1 MREGGTMAVLP
12 YNTPFNVPLV
22 NDVQSGLLAID
33 SSHAHDYA
41 TVLTAFGHQLPAGW
55 NPRAEHGT
63 VVGWDLVLV
72 RPRTLSVLS
81 EALSNQFLAEITQL
95 RRGRGD
101 LAAANRLLGAH
112 QVLTT
117 AHHRT
122 VELVVERFAEAAHIP
137 PPKPVDHPL
146 DSARQPLLHTHAIVG
161 ALSEGGR
168 RRPHDPDRLG
178 TLAQRAVTDYHDRL
192 RDGLAVL
199 VTGWHAWGPVGADG
213 KAELV
218 SLPAGLVA
226 TRSARPIR
234 PLGEIAAC
242 ARAAGDLEVGDDL
255 DDDLDE
261 VDVDGIVVAGPAERR

>member
-1 MREGGTMAVLP
+1 MAVLP
-12 YNTPFNVPLV
+12 YNTPFNVPMV
-22 NDVQSGLLAID
+22 NDVQSGLLVID

-41 TVLTAFGHQLPAGW
+41 AVLTAFGHQLPAGW
-55 NPRAEHGT
+55 NPRTEHGGA
-63 VVGWDLVLV
+63 VGWDLVLV

-81 EALSNQFLAEITQL
+81 EALSNQFLAEVKQL

-122 VELVVERFAEAAHIP
+122 VELVAGRFAKAAHIP
-137 PPKPVDHPL
+137 PPKLVDHPL
-146 DSARQPLLHTHAIVG
+146 DSARQPLLHTHAVFG

-168 RRPHDPDRLG
+168 RPLRDPDRLG
-178 TLAQRAVTDYHDRL
+178 GLARRAVVDYHRRL
-192 RDGLAVL
+192 RAGLAVL
-199 VTGWHAWGPVGADG
+199 LARWHAWGPVGADG

-242 ARAAGDLEVGDDL
+242 ACAAGDLDD
-255 DDDLDE
+255 
-261 VDVDGIVVAGPAERR
+261 

>member
-1 MREGGTMAVLP
+1 MAVLP
-12 YNTPFNVPLV
+12 YNSPFNVPLV
-22 NDVQSGLLAID
+22 NDVQSGLLAICP
-33 SSHAHDYA
+33 SHAHDYA

-55 NPRAEHGT
+55 NPPAEPG
-63 VVGWDLVLV
+63 VVAGWDLVLV

-81 EALSNQFLAEITQL
+81 EALSDQFLAEVKRL

-101 LAAANRLLGAH
+101 LGAAQRLLGAH

-122 VELVVERFAEAAHIP
+122 VELVAGRFAEAAHIP
-137 PPKPVDHPL
+137 PPKLVDHPL
-146 DSARQPLLHTHAIVG
+146 DSARQPLLHTHAVFG
-161 ALSEGGR
+161 ALSEAGR
-168 RRPHDPDRLG
+168 CLPRDPDRRG
-178 TLAQRAVTDYHDRL
+178 ALARRAVTDYHRRL

-199 VTGWHAWGPVGADG
+199 LAGWHAWGPVAADG

-234 PLGEIAAC
+234 PLGEVAAC
-242 ARAAGDLEVGDDL
+242 ARAAGDLEVGDDV
-255 DDDLDE
+255 DL
-261 VDVDGIVVAGPAERR
+261 DGIVVAGPTAER

>member
-1 MREGGTMAVLP
+1 MAVLP
-12 YNTPFNVPLV
+12 YNTPFNVPMV
-22 NDVQSGLLAID
+22 NDVQSGLLVID

-41 TVLTAFGHQLPAGW
+41 AVLTAFGHQLPAGW
-55 NPRAEHGT
+55 NPRTEHGGA
-63 VVGWDLVLV
+63 VGWDLVLV

-81 EALSNQFLAEITQL
+81 EALSNQFLAEVKQL

-112 QVLTT
+112 
-117 AHHRT
+117 
-122 VELVVERFAEAAHIP
+122 
-137 PPKPVDHPL
+137 
-146 DSARQPLLHTHAIVG
+146 LLHTHAVFG

-168 RRPHDPDRLG
+168 RPLRDPDRLG
-178 TLAQRAVTDYHDRL
+178 GLARRAVVDYHRRL
-192 RDGLAVL
+192 RAGLAVL
-199 VTGWHAWGPVGADG
+199 LARWHAWGPVGADG

-242 ARAAGDLEVGDDL
+242 ACAAGDLDDGGDVDL
-255 DDDLDE
+255 
-261 VDVDGIVVAGPAERR
+261 DGIVPQRLAAERW

>member
-1 MREGGTMAVLP
+1 MAVLP
-12 YNTPFNVPLV
+12 YNTPFNVPMV
-22 NDVQSGLLAID
+22 NDVQSGLLVID

-41 TVLTAFGHQLPAGW
+41 AVLTAFGHQLPAGW
-55 NPRAEHGT
+55 NPRTEHGGA
-63 VVGWDLVLV
+63 VGWDLVH
-72 RPRTLSVLS
+72 
-81 EALSNQFLAEITQL
+81 L

-122 VELVVERFAEAAHIP
+122 VELVAGRFAKAAHIP
-137 PPKPVDHPL
+137 PPKLVDHPL
-146 DSARQPLLHTHAIVG
+146 DSARQPLLHTHAVFG

-168 RRPHDPDRLG
+168 RPLRDPDRLG
-178 TLAQRAVTDYHDRL
+178 GLARRAVVDYHRRL
-192 RDGLAVL
+192 RAGLAVL
-199 VTGWHAWGPVGADG
+199 LARWHAWGPVGADG

-242 ARAAGDLEVGDDL
+242 ACAAGDLDDGGDVDL
-255 DDDLDE
+255 
-261 VDVDGIVVAGPAERR
+261 DGIVPQRLAAERW

>member
-1 MREGGTMAVLP
+1 MAVLP
-12 YNTPFNVPLV
+12 YNTPFNVPMV
-22 NDVQSGLLAID
+22 NDVQSGLLVID

-41 TVLTAFGHQLPAGW
+41 AVLTAFGHQLPAGW
-55 NPRAEHGT
+55 NPRTEHGGA
-63 VVGWDLVLV
+63 VGWDLVLV

-81 EALSNQFLAEITQL
+81 EALSNQFLAEVKQL

-122 VELVVERFAEAAHIP
+122 VELVAGRFAKAAHIP
-137 PPKPVDHPL
+137 PPKLVDHPL
-146 DSARQPLLHTHAIVG
+146 DSARQPLLHTHAVFG

-168 RRPHDPDRLG
+168 RPLRDPDRLG
-178 TLAQRAVTDYHDRL
+178 GLARRAVVDYHRRL
-192 RDGLAVL
+192 RAGLAVL
-199 VTGWHAWGPVGADG
+199 LARWHAWGPVGADG

-226 TRSARPIR
+226 THSARPIR

-242 ARAAGDLEVGDDL
+242 ACAAGDLDDGGDVDL
-255 DDDLDE
+255 
-261 VDVDGIVVAGPAERR
+261 DGIVPQRLAAERW

>member
-1 MREGGTMAVLP
+1 MAVLP

-22 NDVQSGLLAID
+22 NDVRSGLLAID

-41 TVLTAFGHQLPAGW
+41 TVLTAFGHQLPPGW
-55 NPRAEHGT
+55 NPRAEPGGMA
-63 VVGWDLVLV
+63 GWDLVLV

-81 EALSNQFLAEITQL
+81 EALSNQFLAEVKQL

-101 LAAANRLLGAH
+101 LAAANRLIGAH
-112 QVLTT
+112 QVLTK

-122 VELVVERFAEAAHIP
+122 VELVAGRFAEAARIP
-137 PPKPVDHPL
+137 PPKLVDHPL
-146 DSARQPLLHTHAIVG
+146 DSARQPLLHTHAVVG

-168 RRPHDPDRLG
+168 RLPHDPDRLG
-178 TLAQRAVTDYHDRL
+178 GFARRAVTDYHRRL
-192 RDGLAVL
+192 RDELAVL
-199 VTGWHAWGPVGADG
+199 LAGWHRWGPVATDG

-242 ARAAGDLEVGDDL
+242 ARAAGDLDIGDDI
-255 DDDLDE
+255 E
-261 VDVDGIVVAGPAERR
+261 DVDDVGLDGSVPQRLAGGCW